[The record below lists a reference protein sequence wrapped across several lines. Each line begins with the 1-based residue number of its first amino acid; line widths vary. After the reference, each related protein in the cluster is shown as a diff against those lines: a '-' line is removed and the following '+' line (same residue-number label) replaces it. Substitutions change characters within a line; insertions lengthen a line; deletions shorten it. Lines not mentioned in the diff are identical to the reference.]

1 MKLSSEQ
8 LYRLSIAGR
17 TASGLSLLGVA
28 TIFATF
34 TFSENF
40 RSPTHRIM
48 LINAFYNLFD
58 FIATMI
64 SVSGPEAGDHSALCR
79 FQGFCLQM
87 FPVADVLWTL
97 AMTWDV
103 VLVVFYHYEPERLR
117 RLEKKYLVVIT
128 TLTFI
133 PALVFLFVR
142 DSDKG
147 PIYGS
152 VVFWCSISPNW
163 VLFRIIFY
171 YAPIWII
178 IMVVFILYIYIGHEI
193 FQLRHELMLTNNDC
207 LILSSTA
214 SPSDESITARAP
226 MSRDDM
232 KHLDGPIIRPQSAVS
247 LRKFLLMPILFF
259 LALLTTWVTPTINR
273 IYAFRHPGQEPYPL
287 MVAVAALG
295 SLRGFWN
302 GIIFVSMRS
311 KGKGKGRR

>member
-1 MKLSSEQ
+1 MKLNDVQ

-17 TASGLSLLGVA
+17 TSSALSLLGVA
-28 TIFATF
+28 TIFTTF
-34 TFSENF
+34 AFSENF

-64 SVSGPEAGDHSALCR
+64 SVSGPAAGDESGLCR

-103 VLVVFYHYEPERLR
+103 VLVVYYHYEPERLR

-128 TLTFI
+128 TLTFV
-133 PALVFLFVR
+133 PALVFLFIKT
-142 DSDKG
+142 SDKG
-147 PIYGS
+147 PIYGG

-171 YAPIWII
+171 YAPIWFII
-178 IMVVFILYIYIGHEI
+178 VLVFILYIVIGHEI
-193 FQLRHELMLTNNDC
+193 FQLRHELMLTNNDA

-214 SPSDESITARAP
+214 SPSNESIQQRTN
-226 MSRDDM
+226 RDDL
-232 KHLDGPIIRPQSAVS
+232 KHLEGPLIRQQSAVS

-259 LALLTTWVTPTINR
+259 LALLTTWVAPTINR

-311 KGKGKGRR
+311 KARK

>member
-1 MKLSSEQ
+1 MKLTGEQ

-17 TASGLSLLGVA
+17 TASALSLLGVA

-34 TFSENF
+34 TFSDNF

-58 FIATMI
+58 FIATMM
-64 SVSGPEAGDHSALCR
+64 SVSGPEAGDESGLCR

-103 VLVVFYHYEPERLR
+103 VLVVFYHYEPKRLR

-128 TLTFI
+128 TLTFV
-133 PALVFLFVR
+133 PALVFLFIR

-147 PIYGS
+147 PMYGS

-171 YAPIWII
+171 YAPIWFII
-178 IMVVFILYIYIGHEI
+178 VIVFILYIVIGHEI
-193 FQLRHELMLTNNDC
+193 FHLRHELMLTNNDC
-207 LILSSTA
+207 FALSSTA
-214 SPSDESITARAP
+214 SPSNESVQRMT
-226 MSRDDM
+226 RDDI
-232 KHLDGPIIRPQSAVS
+232 KHLEGKYPGPIIRQQSTVS
-247 LRKFLLMPILFF
+247 LRKFLLMPFLFF

-287 MVAVAALG
+287 MVAVAVLG

-311 KGKGKGRR
+311 KARK